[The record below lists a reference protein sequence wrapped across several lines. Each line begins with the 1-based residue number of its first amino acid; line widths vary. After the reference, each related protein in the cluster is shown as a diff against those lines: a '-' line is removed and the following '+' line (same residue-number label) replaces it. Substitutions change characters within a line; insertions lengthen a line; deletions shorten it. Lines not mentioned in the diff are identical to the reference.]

1 MDINYDELFG
11 LESANTEETADPPAE
26 ETTAEVG
33 ETVEAEEDA
42 GEKESEVAE
51 QTVEQTREERAQHA
65 AARRKAEEDARVA
78 KGVDDAI
85 AALGLVNPY
94 TGKAVL
100 NKADFEEYGKA
111 QGREKEEAFLDKTGV
126 TKEELQQYVDGLPEI
141 QKAKQIQADM
151 ERRESQMALDAALTE
166 IGKLD
171 PSVKT
176 LEDLQKQ
183 ENYQE
188 IYGYV
193 ANNGLPLV
201 KAYKLANADKLSR
214 NASSAAKQ
222 AALNNLGKSH
232 LTTTASRGEGTI
244 DVPADV
250 MDMYRAINPKAT
262 DKEIREH
269 YNKHHKKG

>member
-11 LESANTEETADPPAE
+11 VESANTEEVADPPVSEAVE
-26 ETTAEVG
+26 
-33 ETVEAEEDA
+33 ETVEAEVTEEPV
-42 GEKESEVAE
+42 GEKESEPAE
-51 QTVEQTREERAQHA
+51 QTEQTKEERAAHA
-65 AARRKAEEDARVA
+65 AARRKAEEDARVS

-111 QGREKEEAFLDKTGV
+111 TGKEKEEAFLDKTGV
-126 TKEELQQYVDGLPEI
+126 TKEELQSYVEGLPEI
-141 QKAKQIQADM
+141 QKAKQIQAEM
-151 ERRESQMALDAALTE
+151 ERKESQMALDAALAE
-166 IGKLD
+166 IGKFD

-176 LEDLQKQ
+176 LADLQKQ

-188 IYGYV
+188 IYDYV
-193 ANNGLPLV
+193 AKNGLPLV
-201 KAYKLANADKLSR
+201 KAYKLANADKLSQK
-214 NASSAAKQ
+214 ASSAAKQ

-232 LTTTASRGEGTI
+232 LTSTASRGEGTVE
-244 DVPADV
+244 VPADV
-250 MDMYRAINPKAT
+250 MENYRMLNPGAT
-262 DKEIREH
+262 DAEISAH